1 MIKLYKQIS
10 RIIQALTVKD
20 TLAEQR
26 KAKKLIVQITNTKEK
41 EDIQQTTTKD
51 LIEKIQEKAS
61 KVIEIS
67 CFPNSDIKEF
77 TKTKKTKETLEK
89 DIIWTKPVAK
99 SAEVSWCIYR
109 VTVHGV
115 KVQNVDTANQT

>member
-61 KVIEIS
+61 KVIKIS

-89 DIIWTKPVAK
+89 DIIWTKLVAK